1 MKPWPLLFA
10 TLFLSSCQC
19 HREPDAAAQQTAGA
33 AAIEAKSTPSAPA
46 EDAAVLRAKQANQA
60 QAQAFA
66 AAVSAVHSYLAA
78 LPRGEQGDA
87 NTFWTGGRP
96 SPVPDDANLREV
108 QGLDSMRI
116 QTSVPTALDRELPT
130 RAVEVPVTLTARTA
144 QGTRHFSGW
153 YRLRPR
159 VDGSGW
165 EITSASL
172 QPALD

>member
-19 HREPDAAAQQTAGA
+19 HREPDADAPQTAGA
-33 AAIEAKSTPSAPA
+33 AAIGAKKTTPSAPA
-46 EDAAVLRAKQANQA
+46 EDAATLQANHA

-66 AAVSAVHSYLAA
+66 AAVSTVHSYLAA

-96 SPVPDDANLREV
+96 SPVPDDANLREI